1 MLRQAQQIGVPLVV
15 KEKRYRSSVET
26 AVYLLF
32 ETHPLEHPELCEPL
46 RKLIYKNPTSGM
58 EQPEPRPLDEWDLD
72 EVEAQLKFLS
82 VGIGVVADA
91 AETAL
96 ERLHAFRY

>member
-1 MLRQAQQIGVPLVV
+1 MDYKPDR
-15 KEKRYRSSVET
+15 RYRSSLES
-26 AVYLLF
+26 AVYVLF
-32 ETHPLEHPELCEPL
+32 ETNPLEHPELCEPL
-46 RKLIYKNPTSGM
+46 RELVYKRPTSGVK
-58 EQPEPRPLDEWDLD
+58 QPEPRPLSEWNLD